1 MGIFSKISGVD
12 AKLRKYKKR
21 ASNVLEIVRLQAKE
35 DGRDFEN
42 IMFNSYDLP
51 DDNQCI
57 DQSLKLTMFLAGAL
71 AQSEEN
77 KELMHIKG
85 WRLSIFG
92 SAIEDVMLENNY
104 HNWDLNWFLLEHP
117 KNLDNSQTLLY
128 LKRISYSHG
137 GKLVSMGIDIDDDF
151 HTKINISIF
160 LDILEE
166 EDGYYADF
174 EAGPASVDRYKKIK
188 NL

>member
-21 ASNVLEIVRLQAKE
+21 ASNVLKIVRLQAKE

-42 IMFNSYDLP
+42 IMFNSYDLH
-51 DDNQCI
+51 DGNQCI
-57 DQSLKLTMFLAGAL
+57 DQSLKLSLFLAGAL
-71 AQSEEN
+71 AESEEN

-85 WRLSIFG
+85 WRLSILG

-104 HNWDLNWFLLEHP
+104 HNCDLNWFLLRYL
-117 KNLDNSQTLLY
+117 KNSDNSDTLFF

-137 GKLVSMGIDIDDDF
+137 GRLVSMGIDIDDDF